1 MAEIFTPATQ
11 PLCQILQI
19 KRECFR
25 QVIYIY
31 WLVVWNIFIHFSF
44 PNSWDDDPIW
54 LIFFR
59 GVGQPPTRLGGS
71 SHEVGYKPNW
81 SKDQPDFWKKQGYH
95 LLTELDDPPSRKY
108 IGKCIGKTIENS
120 WHGHGT
126 HRKKIW
132 GQCDL
137 GMGQAIPQIAKSTLC
152 MKTIKKIGV
161 PDFDPNIRD
170 L

>member
-1 MAEIFTPATQ
+1 MVDLPIDSMVDISIVF
-11 PLCQILQI
+11 C
-19 KRECFR
+19 KRWPGRVLKIAGNPTKHHPVPWFLLSKLVVALPPWKNMR
-25 QVIYIY
+25 GKMI
-31 WLVVWNIFIHFSF
+31 WLVLWNHGILLK
-44 PNSWDDDPIW
+44 PLPSWDDDPIW

-126 HRKKIW
+126 QKKNLRSMRF
-132 GQCDL
+132 GY
-137 GMGQAIPQIAKSTLC
+137 G
-152 MKTIKKIGV
+152 
-161 PDFDPNIRD
+161 
-170 L
+170 